1 MNIHYTARQG
11 HLTPDI
17 KAYCDKRLA
26 ELKRMMSFATDVD
39 VILSHEK
46 NRQKAEI
53 HVRAKGAG
61 LVVIEESP
69 DMMSSL
75 HQAFDALEKKIRK
88 EREKFREKKRRGGRE
103 RKLFAQPAAEE
114 GEGEKRVIRAAHF
127 SAKPLTVEEAALQ
140 LDLKKR
146 EVYVF
151 RMEGTEK
158 WAVLYRRKDGHYGLV
173 QPE

>member
-17 KAYCDKRLA
+17 KSFCDERLADLKRL
-26 ELKRMMSFATDVD
+26 MSFATDVD
-39 VILSHEK
+39 VIVAHEK
-46 NRQKAEI
+46 NRHKAEI

-61 LVVIEESP
+61 LVVVEESP
-69 DMMSSL
+69 DLMNSL
-75 HQAFDALEKKIRK
+75 HLAFDALEKKIRK
-88 EREKFREKKRRGGRE
+88 EREKYREKKRRGGRV
-103 RKLFAQPAAEE
+103 RKSFALPAVEAGEE
-114 GEGEKRVIRAAHF
+114 EKRVIRAAHF
-127 SAKPLTVEEAALQ
+127 SAKPLTVEEAALE
-140 LDLKKR
+140 LESRKK

-158 WAVLYRRKDGHYGLV
+158 WAVIYRRKDGHYGLV